1 MMGTEKKG
9 GEMEGSLLQDQKR
22 FLAYAAPTC
31 MLIVSPFGLSF
42 VSIMFAGWKN
52 KELLAGVALGNTTY
66 NIFLMSVMCGFCSLL
81 STYGPQVYGNP
92 STHKQLGTVVQKVF
106 LISFTVYLIVLG
118 PYMKSL
124 KVISWVIVTVTNQ
137 LGKHNLT
144 ESGSVDSLT
153 KFSDVQDAAE
163 EFITSTWFWGLLDF
177 SMRLVTKYL
186 SLQYH
191 SNAVYC
197 CTGILIT
204 LHVLLTYFFTI
215 RLDMGL
221 QGLVIGGSLSR
232 VISLTILLLY
242 CCCRRKK
249 LAWAGFTTGVLNN
262 WREMIVLGFSASV
275 NVFSEMGMYELAI
288 FLSQF
293 RGVNYLSTVVISF
306 QIITLI
312 YSTTYG
318 VCYAAAAMIG
328 TALGEGDCPKVR
340 RYMKLCLGNTI
351 VESVFL
357 AVLGYCFRFQ
367 LAGLFTDD
375 ASVISETAGM
385 LWILLIEVPLDHI
398 QSLFSYGILVTVGS
412 QLFVA
417 SALAVICYGICT
429 PVIAC
434 FIFLTRLNG
443 VGVLYGMLL
452 FVALSCI
459 VCGIRITRL
468 DLVKEVRE
476 AQARVKSSITPQSGE
491 EACLMRETDESDE
504 SLLEEQLYEGDIEF
518 LCKTGEDIYSAKDN
532 LRKNMPKV
540 LLISGLV
547 FGWLVTGFLLLAL

>member
-1 MMGTEKKG
+1 MTKSEKNTAEK
-9 GEMEGSLLQDQKR
+9 ENTFLQDQKR

-42 VSIMFAGWKN
+42 VSIMFAGWQN

-92 STHKQLGTVVQKVF
+92 ATQKQLGTVVQKVF
-106 LISFTVYLIVLG
+106 LISFTVYMIVLG

-124 KVISWVIVTVTNQ
+124 KIISWVIVTITDQ
-137 LGKHNLT
+137 IGKHNMT
-144 ESGSVDSLT
+144 ETVGPSSLD
-153 KFSDVQDAAE
+153 KFSTIQDTAE
-163 EFITSTWFWGLLDF
+163 EFITKTWSWGLLDF

-191 SNAVYC
+191 STAVYC
-197 CTGILIT
+197 CTGVLIT
-204 LHVLLTYFFTI
+204 LHVILTHLFTI

-221 QGLVIGGSLSR
+221 QGLVLGGTLSR
-232 VISLTILLLY
+232 VISLAVLLLY
-242 CCCRRKK
+242 CYLSRKK
-249 LAWAGFTTGVLNN
+249 LAWAGFTTGILNN
-262 WREMIVLGFSASV
+262 WKEMIVLGISASV

-328 TALGEGDCPKVR
+328 TALGEGDCPKVK
-340 RYMKLCLGNTI
+340 RYMRLCLGNTI
-351 VESVFL
+351 VESVLL
-357 AVLGYCFRFQ
+357 AVLGYYFRFQ

-375 ASVISETAGM
+375 SSVISETAGM
-385 LWILLIEVPLDHI
+385 LWILLIEVPLDHV

-417 SALAVICYGICT
+417 SALAIICYGICT
-429 PVIAC
+429 PAIAC
-434 FIFLTRLNG
+434 FIFLTPLNG
-443 VGVLYGMLL
+443 VGVLYGMLT

-459 VCGIRITRL
+459 VCGLKISRL
-468 DLVKEVRE
+468 DLAKEVRE
-476 AQARVKSSITPQSGE
+476 AQLRAKSSIAPLSGE
-491 EACLMRETDESDE
+491 EACLVAETDESDE
-504 SLLEEQLYEGDIEF
+504 SLLEETLYEGHIKF
-518 LCKTGEDIYSAKDN
+518 FSVSSEDVFSARDN
-532 LRKNMPKV
+532 VKKNSFKAF
-540 LLISGLV
+540 LISGLA
-547 FGWLVTGFLLLAL
+547 FSWLVVGFISLVL